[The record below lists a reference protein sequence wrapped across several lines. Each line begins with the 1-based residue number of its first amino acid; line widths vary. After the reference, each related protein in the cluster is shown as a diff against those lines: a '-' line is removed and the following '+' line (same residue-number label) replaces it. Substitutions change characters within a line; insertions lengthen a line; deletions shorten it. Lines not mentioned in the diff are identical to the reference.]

1 MQRSGLK
8 TKIALGGGQQK
19 QEHEQEQEQEVEP
32 EPEKQELK
40 RHAKYDIVM
49 VEWEKYVCSWKRK
62 AVMKLI

>member
-1 MQRSGLK
+1 
-8 TKIALGGGQQK
+8 
-19 QEHEQEQEQEVEP
+19 VEP

-49 VEWEKYVCSWKRK
+49 VEWEKYVCTRKRK